1 MMVPDLGHELLKLVP
16 HLFNVPGRLGD
27 KVRQI
32 DLRLFGMPHSLE
44 DDLIPAIETVDSSSN
59 VDEVVLTEQF
69 GDGQNVL
76 PHLGFN
82 GARLVR

>member
-1 MMVPDLGHELLKLVP
+1 MMVPDLGHELLKFVP
-16 HLFNVPGRLGD
+16 QLFNVPGRLGD

-32 DLRLFGMPHSLE
+32 DLRLFGPPQSLKNN
-44 DDLIPAIETVDSSSN
+44 LVPTIEAVDSSSN